1 VPGHRESGSAPDA
14 CCSAPFPGHLPSVH
28 ESVLEAVHRDP
39 KTLRTTPGAQGLAE
53 TLFERLQAL
62 HGGAASEML
71 TVQYRMHADV
81 MDWASAELYGGR
93 LTAAATVGGHTLAD
107 LPARAPARSHLA
119 LDN

>member
-1 VPGHRESGSAPDA
+1 MLKPLRG
-14 CCSAPFPGHLPSVH
+14 
-28 ESVLEAVHRDP
+28 DP
-39 KTLRTTPGAQGLAE
+39 ETLRAAPGAQGLAE

-93 LTAAATVGGHTLAD
+93 LSAAASVGGHTLAD
-107 LPARAPARSHLA
+107 LPARALPVLILHSK
-119 LDN
+119 